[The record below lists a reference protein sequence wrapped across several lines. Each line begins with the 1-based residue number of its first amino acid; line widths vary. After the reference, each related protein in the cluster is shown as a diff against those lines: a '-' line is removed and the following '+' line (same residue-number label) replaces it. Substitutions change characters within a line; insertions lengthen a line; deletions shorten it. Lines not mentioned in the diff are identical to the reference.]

1 VFLETRFI
9 CISSKILASY
19 KEGSWIRLIGQILGL
34 GSAALGLMS
43 QFGSRTSRTV
53 LGAND
58 SLKRFDSTERF
69 VYESVRAS
77 RRGFGSR
84 RNLTPELGSLK
95 E

>member
-1 VFLETRFI
+1 M
-9 CISSKILASY
+9 LASY

-58 SLKRFDSTERF
+58 SWKDSTQPNDSFMNRSGLADGGLAPG
-69 VYESVRAS
+69 VIWPQNSA
-77 RRGFGSR
+77 
-84 RNLTPELGSLK
+84 L
-95 E
+95 